1 MAEERSSQN
10 YEAELR
16 RQALELERIRVALES
31 ADKLEI
37 ERIHNSTTVLA
48 EREKAAEIAQAAN
61 QKYYDSALAEQQHQI
76 DRRLETQLRERTDTE
91 RHLEQQIRAVR
102 ELVEQQQKAVEVAS
116 VEREKAASQ
125 LRQQLAQQI
134 DAGYQ
139 ALHDHI
145 DQQIG
150 QLRIQ
155 LESAQRE
162 SEIRAGA
169 QQTAID
175 KQEKA
180 YEARFQSVNGVRAQL
195 QDLITSH
202 QRSLSE
208 LTTTLMPRE
217 VAEAKIAEG
226 DKKIAALTSRLDQ
239 SGGQKEGSKEA
250 TTARQMSSGATI
262 AIISTF
268 LAVATLIVGIVLAAN
283 AITGA

>member
-61 QKYYDSALAEQQHQI
+61 QKYYDSALSEQQHQI

-116 VEREKAASQ
+116 EEREKAASQ

-139 ALHDHI
+139 SLHDHI
-145 DQQIG
+145 QQQVG

-162 SEIRAGA
+162 TELRAGA

-217 VAEAKIAEG
+217 VAESKIAEG

-250 TTARQMSSGATI
+250 TTARQMSSGATL
-262 AIISTF
+262 AIIGTF

>member
-1 MAEERSSQN
+1 MADEQSGN

-16 RQALELERIRVALES
+16 KQAIEIERIRVALES
-31 ADKLEI
+31 ADKLEL
-37 ERIHNSTTVLA
+37 ERIQSATACVG
-48 EREKAAEIAQAAN
+48 EYEKALEIGREADH
-61 QKYYDSALAEQQHQI
+61 KYYDSALAEQQHQI

-91 RHLEQQIRAVR
+91 RHLEQQIKAVR

-134 DAGYQ
+134 DASYQ

-162 SEIRAGA
+162 TELRAGA

-180 YEARFQSVNGVRAQL
+180 YEARFESVNGVRAQL

-202 QRSLSE
+202 QRSLAA
-208 LTTTLMPRE
+208 LTEKLMPRE
-217 VAEAKIAEG
+217 VAEAKIAES
-226 DKKIAALTSRLDQ
+226 DTKIAALTSRLDK
-239 SGGQKEGSKEA
+239 SGGQKEGASEA
-250 TTARQMSSGATI
+250 TTARQMSNGAVVG
-262 AIISTF
+262 IISALVGGAGLIT
-268 LAVATLIVGIVLAAN
+268 AVVVAAN
-283 AITGA
+283 ALGG